1 MNTRITQVKA
11 LALSLAVALSAF
23 TAFPM
28 DAEAKRLGGGGSFG
42 RSAPSAP
49 QKSMPSNNQAAPTQQ
64 QATKQTAAPQQGAQ
78 AAPKRNWLGPIAG
91 IAAGLGLAALF
102 SHLGLGEGMGTFFL
116 MLLMGVAAFFIIRKI
131 MGAMK
136 GQTPRPAYAAGQA
149 GTQSSS
155 YNPSSDNTMYRQ
167 RQDQQDAPVAP
178 VQPAAQ
184 QSGTNSGVSA
194 WDSFGNA
201 QHTQSNFDIHES
213 FGNNQQPIKQL
224 PAGFDEFAFLNS
236 AKKFFNMMQDQ
247 FDKGD
252 LKTLGEYCTDEVLDN
267 IAMDLRQRG
276 SQVNVTEVLELN
288 AELIGFETDVDEQIA
303 TVVFTGQ
310 VREAAGAP
318 VDQIEEMWVMS
329 RPVSGGGWVLAGI
342 HNL

>member
-1 MNTRITQVKA
+1 M
-11 LALSLAVALSAF
+11 ALSLTVALSAF

-28 DAEAKRLGGGGSFG
+28 DAEAKRLGGGGSIG

-102 SHLGLGEGMGTFFL
+102 SHLGMGEGMGTFFL
-116 MLLMGVAAFFIIRKI
+116 MLLMGVAAFFIIRKV

-136 GQTPRPAYAAGQA
+136 GQAPRPAYATGNSASNPASNPANNAGAYKQ
-149 GTQSSS
+149 S
-155 YNPSSDNTMYRQ
+155 YNDNTMNRQ
-167 RQDQQDAPVAP
+167 RQDYQDAPVAP
-178 VQPAAQ
+178 VQPAVQ
-184 QSGTNSGVSA
+184 QPSSNSGVSA

-201 QHTQSNFDIHES
+201 QHTQSNFDIHQS

-224 PAGFDEFAFLNS
+224 PVGFDEFAFLNS

-252 LKTLGEYCTDEVLDN
+252 LKALGEYCTDDVLDN

-310 VREAAGAP
+310 IREAVGAP
-318 VDQIEEMWVMS
+318 AEQIEEMWVMS
-329 RPVSGGGWVLAGI
+329 RPVSGGGWVLAGV

>member
-1 MNTRITQVKA
+1 MNKRFTQVKA
-11 LALSLAVALSAF
+11 TALSLTVALSAF
-23 TAFPM
+23 AAFPM
-28 DAEAKRLGGGGSFG
+28 DVEAKRLGGGGSIG

-49 QKSMPSNNQAAPTQQ
+49 QKSMPSNNQVAPAQQ
-64 QATKQTAAPQQGAQ
+64 QATKQTAAPAQTPQ

-116 MLLMGVAAFFIIRKI
+116 MLLMGVAAFFIIRKL
-131 MGAMK
+131 MGGMK
-136 GQTPRPAYAAGQA
+136 AQTPRPAYAGQA
-149 GTQSSS
+149 STSQSSNYGQQDANS
-155 YNPSSDNTMYRQ
+155 TYRQ
-167 RQDQQDAPVAP
+167 RTDYQETPVAP
-178 VQPAAQ
+178 VQPAA
-184 QSGTNSGVSA
+184 SGSGVSA

-213 FGNNQQPIKQL
+213 FGNNQQPVKQL
-224 PAGFDEFAFLNS
+224 PPGFDELAFLNNS
-236 AKKFFNMMQDQ
+236 KKFFTMMQAQ

-252 LKTLGEYCTDEVLDN
+252 LKALGEYCTDEVLDN

-310 VREAAGAP
+310 VREAVGAP
-318 VDQIEEMWVMS
+318 AEHIEELWVLS
-329 RPVSGGGWVLAGI
+329 RPASGGGWVLAGV

>member
-1 MNTRITQVKA
+1 LNKRFTQVKA
-11 LALSLAVALSAF
+11 TALSLTVALSAF
-23 TAFPM
+23 AAFPM
-28 DAEAKRLGGGGSFG
+28 DVEAKRLGGGGSIG

-49 QKSMPSNNQAAPTQQ
+49 QKSMPSNNQVAPAQQ
-64 QATKQTAAPQQGAQ
+64 QATKQTAAPAQTPQ

-116 MLLMGVAAFFIIRKI
+116 MLLMGVAAFFIIRKV

-136 GQTPRPAYAAGQA
+136 GQAPSPAYAGQSA
-149 GTQSSS
+149 STQTSS
-155 YNPSSDNTMYRQ
+155 YSQQDANNTYRQ
-167 RQDQQDAPVAP
+167 RNDYQEAPVAP
-178 VQPAAQ
+178 VQSAAPG
-184 QSGTNSGVSA
+184 SNVSA

-213 FGNNQQPIKQL
+213 FGNNQQPVKQL
-224 PAGFDEFAFLNS
+224 PAGFDELAFLNS
-236 AKKFFNMMQDQ
+236 SKKFFTMMQAH

-252 LKTLGEYCTDEVLDN
+252 LKALGEYCTDEVLDN
-267 IAMDLRQRG
+267 ISMDLRQRG
-276 SQVNVTEVLELN
+276 NQVNVTEVLELN

-318 VDQIEEMWVMS
+318 VEHIEELWVLS
-329 RPVSGGGWVLAGI
+329 RPVSGGGWVLAGV

>member
-1 MNTRITQVKA
+1 MNTRFTQVKA
-11 LALSLAVALSAF
+11 TALSLTVALSAF
-23 TAFPM
+23 AAFPM
-28 DAEAKRLGGGGSFG
+28 DVEAKRLGGGGSIG

-49 QKSMPSNNQAAPTQQ
+49 QKSMPSNNQVAPAQQ
-64 QATKQTAAPQQGAQ
+64 QATKQTAAPAQTPQ

-116 MLLMGVAAFFIIRKI
+116 MLLMGVAAFFIIRKL

-136 GQTPRPAYAAGQA
+136 GQAPRPAYAAQSAGQ
-149 GTQSSS
+149 
-155 YNPSSDNTMYRQ
+155 PSASHSTSHGQQDANNAYRQ
-167 RQDQQDAPVAP
+167 RADYSETPVTPA
-178 VQPAAQ
+178 QPAA
-184 QSGTNSGVSA
+184 SGSNVSA

-213 FGNNQQPIKQL
+213 FGNNQQPVKLL
-224 PAGFDEFAFLNS
+224 PAGFDELAFLNS
-236 AKKFFNMMQDQ
+236 SKKFFTMMQAH

-252 LKTLGEYCTDEVLDN
+252 LKALGEYCTDEVLDN
-267 IAMDLRQRG
+267 ISMDLRQRG
-276 SQVNVTEVLELN
+276 NQVNVTEVLELH

-318 VDQIEEMWVMS
+318 AEQLEELWVLS
-329 RPVSGGGWVLAGI
+329 RPVSGGGWVLAGV